1 MEEWK
6 LDFEWLRVRH
16 YVKKALNQEVLPD
29 LQIILL
35 LIGIQETSI
44 FKKQFTK
51 EEKEDLMHVATCELL
66 SKEGYY
72 QFVGNDPDGWPHYK
86 QIRTISV
93 EGEKAQERLLKECI
107 IEYFS
112 LSASYNE
119 VNNEI

>member
-51 EEKEDLMHVATCELL
+51 EEKEST
-66 SKEGYY
+66 
-72 QFVGNDPDGWPHYK
+72 
-86 QIRTISV
+86 R
-93 EGEKAQERLLKECI
+93 KECCPA
-107 IEYFS
+107 YRPR
-112 LSASYNE
+112 
-119 VNNEI
+119 